1 MGLLD
6 NVMGKLG
13 GKQGADGGQGSQGG
27 EGGLQA
33 LTKLLSANGG
43 VQGLMAKLSSNGLGQ
58 QVQSWVGTGDNKPVS
73 GPQVAQALDTDSL
86 NKMAQE
92 TGTTP
97 EKVSEKVAQVLPQV
111 VDKAT
116 PGGQVP
122 KQGDDP
128 LSKGLDALKG
138 MFANR

>member
-6 NVMGKLG
+6 DIKDKIG
-13 GKQGADGGQGSQGG
+13 GKPGQGGDTGQAGD
-27 EGGLQA
+27 GGLQS

-43 VQGLMAKLSSNGLGQ
+43 VQGIMAKLTSSGLGQ
-58 QVQSWVGTGDNKPVS
+58 QVQSWVGTGENKPVS
-73 GPQVAQALDTDSL
+73 GDQVAKALDTDSL

-97 EKVSEKVAQVLPQV
+97 QQASDEVAQALPEV

-122 KQGDDP
+122 QQGDDP
-128 LSKGLDALKG
+128 LHKGMDAIKG
-138 MFANR
+138 MFARK